1 MKVMKAEVDQDKKK
15 KNQIRVQRCRQ
26 KLIEENLNV
35 FREAESIGRQQRR
48 TQELSHD
55 QDKYRKK
62 QASEKQT
69 QRAEK
74 MKIDPEGFRETES
87 TSQQQQ
93 KTQEMSENLDYYK
106 KKRAS

>member
-1 MKVMKAEVDQDKKK
+1 MS
-15 KNQIRVQRCRQ
+15 
-26 KLIEENLNV
+26 ENP
-35 FREAESIGRQQRR
+35 
-48 TQELSHD
+48 D
-55 QDKYRKK
+55 YYKKK

-93 KTQEMSENLDYYK
+93 KTQEISENPDYYK